1 VSCVSL
7 CVGSSSP
14 KAMMDK
20 LDNGV
25 AKSKGADPSFLTS
38 PLPELAYSVC
48 SKDECEV
55 RRSFCCV
62 GQKIARVRW
71 GEVMAVIVS
80 VTRGVLARFFSPTS
94 SPLMPLIWIG
104 DIGAIL
110 AVSIDPIRRR
120 TTLSASRR
128 LDLICR

>member
-1 VSCVSL
+1 VRGEEDAFAAS
-7 CVGSSSP
+7 
-14 KAMMDK
+14 
-20 LDNGV
+20 
-25 AKSKGADPSFLTS
+25 AK
-38 PLPELAYSVC
+38 
-48 SKDECEV
+48 
-55 RRSFCCV
+55 
-62 GQKIARVRW
+62 KIARVRR

-80 VTRGVLARFFSPTS
+80 VISGVLARFFSPTS
-94 SPLMPLIWIG
+94 SPLMPLIRIG